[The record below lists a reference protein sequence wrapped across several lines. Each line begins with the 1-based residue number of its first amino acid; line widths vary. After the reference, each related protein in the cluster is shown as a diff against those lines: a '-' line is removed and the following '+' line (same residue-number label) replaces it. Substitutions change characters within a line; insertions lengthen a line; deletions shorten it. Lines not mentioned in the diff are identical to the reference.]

1 MTFAQLTLDVSKRD
15 KKEGGGKGEFIKVGT
30 MTVHTPILRDIIP
43 FITSE
48 PQTKDG
54 KEVTDEDGILLYVS
68 EEANWVQGAIL
79 AAVKAQARNKLAPG
93 TANLKEGAKIA
104 TDWAEL
110 IAEGTRDGAGLKLA
124 REFKDSFN
132 DWVAKQNLS
141 EAAANNLIAIVG
153 NRTALSLQGDVVK
166 AKVKARLEQYAEAM
180 DESTVE
186 KFMRPLTASMESTA
200 PGNNTDF

>member
-1 MTFAQLTLDVSKRD
+1 MTFAQLTIDVSKRD
-15 KKEGGGKGEFIKVGT
+15 PVKKEFIKVGT

-54 KEVTDEDGILLYVS
+54 KEVIDEDGILLYVS

-110 IAEGTRDGAGLKLA
+110 IAEGGRGDGAGLRLA
-124 REFKDSFN
+124 REFRDSFK
-132 DWVAKQNLS
+132 DWVAKQNLA
-141 EAAANNLIAIVG
+141 ETAAANLIAIVS
-153 NRTALSLQGDVVK
+153 NRTALSLQNDVVK
-166 AKVKARLEQYAEAM
+166 SKVKARLESYAEAM
-180 DESTVE
+180 DEATVE
-186 KFMRPLTASMESTA
+186 KFMRPLTAAMEATA
-200 PGNNTDF
+200 TGTSTDF